1 MELII
6 YAIKWSRILGRFPAG
21 AFGHDGGDFGSCVF
35 AEEAGDL
42 FREPCGEVSDEYA
55 GEDVGGIVDAE
66 VKSREG
72 DERGENEHNNAEF
85 LRQVMVEDESS
96 SEGPVGRAV
105 DQDLKAAV
113 GVKGAGTLD
122 QVLQDAVGKNDIDDK
137 REHRRKSCF
146 SAFPDG
152 HQKDGKGDPD
162 IAVIPQVSHE
172 FQKARQN
179 RRAEGVLDQVQDS
192 YIKMV
197 ITSMK

>member
-1 MELII
+1 M
-6 YAIKWSRILGRFPAG
+6 AGR
-21 AFGHDGGDFGSCVF
+21 
-35 AEEAGDL
+35 
-42 FREPCGEVSDEYA
+42 
-55 GEDVGGIVDAE
+55 
-66 VKSREG
+66 
-72 DERGENEHNNAEF
+72 
-85 LRQVMVEDESS
+85 
-96 SEGPVGRAV
+96 EGPVGRAV

-137 REHRRKSCF
+137 REHRHKPCF

-192 YIKMV
+192 YIKIV
-197 ITSMK
+197 QCKYGNHLDEIKIP

>member
-1 MELII
+1 M
-6 YAIKWSRILGRFPAG
+6 AGR
-21 AFGHDGGDFGSCVF
+21 
-35 AEEAGDL
+35 
-42 FREPCGEVSDEYA
+42 
-55 GEDVGGIVDAE
+55 
-66 VKSREG
+66 
-72 DERGENEHNNAEF
+72 
-85 LRQVMVEDESS
+85 
-96 SEGPVGRAV
+96 EGPVGRTV

-192 YIKMV
+192 YIKIV
-197 ITSMK
+197 QCKYGNHLDEIKIP

>member
-1 MELII
+1 M
-6 YAIKWSRILGRFPAG
+6 AGR
-21 AFGHDGGDFGSCVF
+21 
-35 AEEAGDL
+35 
-42 FREPCGEVSDEYA
+42 
-55 GEDVGGIVDAE
+55 
-66 VKSREG
+66 
-72 DERGENEHNNAEF
+72 
-85 LRQVMVEDESS
+85 
-96 SEGPVGRAV
+96 EGPVGRAV

-162 IAVIPQVSHE
+162 IAVIPRSVMNSRKLVRIGE
-172 FQKARQN
+172 
-179 RRAEGVLDQVQDS
+179 RRESWIRYRTPISKLFSAN
-192 YIKMV
+192 MV

>member
-1 MELII
+1 M
-6 YAIKWSRILGRFPAG
+6 AGR
-21 AFGHDGGDFGSCVF
+21 
-35 AEEAGDL
+35 
-42 FREPCGEVSDEYA
+42 
-55 GEDVGGIVDAE
+55 
-66 VKSREG
+66 
-72 DERGENEHNNAEF
+72 
-85 LRQVMVEDESS
+85 
-96 SEGPVGRAV
+96 EGPVGRAV

-122 QVLQDAVGKNDIDDK
+122 QGLQDAVGKNDIDDK

-179 RRAEGVLDQVQDS
+179 RRAESWIRYRTPISKLFS
-192 YIKMV
+192 ANMV